1 MSSIAYTPIAYT
13 PFASGFGAR
22 VEFDPARV
30 PTPEQ
35 AREIAAIFHEHL
47 FVYFPRADITPQ
59 QLADFVLAFGQ
70 PDGPRGRLA
79 SASEYAGIR
88 IVENVEGGKFGPRS
102 NSELDWHSDRF
113 YDPAAAGLLQSV
125 VVPDEGGDTSL
136 ADMVAALAGLP
147 ADLRRDIESR
157 SIKQD
162 AVFDA
167 EGRPGIRPGGVVV
180 DDVVSSP
187 GVNTDI
193 IQVHVRSGRP
203 YLYLGNRLNAH
214 VVGLSLEDSAAL
226 LDRLYAHVNQPR
238 FHYRH
243 RWAPSELLMYD
254 NRCCMHRRETFAPDA
269 KRKLV
274 AAVVDT
280 SEFL

>member
-1 MSSIAYTPIAYT
+1 MSQITYT
-13 PFASGFGAR
+13 PFPSGFGAR
-22 VEFDPARV
+22 VDFDPARV
-30 PTPEQ
+30 PTAAQ
-35 AREIAAIFHEHL
+35 AREIAAIFHDHL

-88 IVENVEGGKFGPRS
+88 MVENVEGGKFGPRS

-113 YDPAAAGLLQSV
+113 YDPVAAGLLQSI
-125 VVPDEGGDTSL
+125 VVPQEGGDTSL
-136 ADMVAALAGLP
+136 ANMVEALAALP
-147 ADLRRDIESR
+147 ADLRAAIESR

-167 EGRPGIRPGGVVV
+167 NGHPGIRPGGVAV
-180 DDVVSSP
+180 DDVVNTP
-187 GVNTDI
+187 GVSTPI
-193 IQVHVRSGRP
+193 IKLHPYSQRA
-203 YLYLGNRLNAH
+203 YLYLGNRLNSH
-214 VVGLSLEDSAAL
+214 VDGLSLADSEAL

-243 RWAPSELLMYD
+243 HWAPLELIMYD

-280 SEFL
+280 SDFL

>member
-1 MSSIAYTPIAYT
+1 MSTIAYT
-13 PFASGFGAR
+13 PFPSGFGAR
-22 VEFDPARV
+22 VDFDPACV

-35 AREIAAIFHEHL
+35 AREIAAIFHQHL
-47 FVYFPRADITPQ
+47 FVYFPRADITTQ
-59 QLADFVLAFGQ
+59 QLANFVLAFGQ

-88 IVENVEGGKFGPRS
+88 IVENVVGGKFGPSS

-113 YDPAAAGLLQSV
+113 YDPVAAGLLQSV
-125 VVPDEGGDTSL
+125 FVPNEGGDTSL
-136 ADMVAALAGLP
+136 ADMVAALAAMP
-147 ADLRRDIESR
+147 ADLRAAIEGR

-167 EGRPGIRPGGVVV
+167 EGHPGMRPGGVALE
-180 DDVVSSP
+180 DVVNAP
-187 GVNTDI
+187 GVSTPI
-193 IQVHVRSGRP
+193 IQIHARSQRP
-203 YLYLGNRLNAH
+203 YLYLGNRLNSH
-214 VVGLSLEDSAAL
+214 VDGLSLADSEAL
-226 LDRLYAHVNQPR
+226 LDRLYAHVNQTR

-243 RWAPSELLMYD
+243 HWAPLELLLYD
-254 NRCCMHRRETFAPDA
+254 NRCCMHRRESFDPNA

-280 SEFL
+280 SDFL